1 MFIVYLNNASWEK
14 GEAPKGK
21 KCVSRHLSSFELLIR
36 MVGENVSGQSIK
48 KCHKIFFSS
57 QLYMSRNVFEITL
70 LCIIVCRGVNKAVC
84 SRVLC
89 LTGGCAHHVLMASA
103 FHFLYSFGLCIIFW
117 QFCDRTSRIYCL
129 FCALRVFSRYDVLH
143 FLFMQ
148 FCVLCL

>member
-48 KCHKIFFSS
+48 KCHKIFLSS

-70 LCIIVCRGVNKAVC
+70 LGIIVCRGVNKEVC

-89 LTGGCAHHVLMASA
+89 LNRWLCTPHANGVCFSFPIFIWFVYYFLPVL
-103 FHFLYSFGLCIIFW
+103 W
-117 QFCDRTSRIYCL
+117 PD
-129 FCALRVFSRYDVLH
+129 
-143 FLFMQ
+143 
-148 FCVLCL
+148 

>member
-1 MFIVYLNNASWEK
+1 MLVLVKMFVYLNNASWEK
-14 GEAPKGK
+14 GEVSKGK

-48 KCHKIFFSS
+48 KCHKIFLSS

-70 LCIIVCRGVNKAVC
+70 LGIIVCRGVNKEVC

-103 FHFLYSFGLCIIFW
+103 FHFLYSFGLCIIF
-117 QFCDRTSRIYCL
+117 
-129 FCALRVFSRYDVLH
+129 
-143 FLFMQ
+143 
-148 FCVLCL
+148 

>member
-48 KCHKIFFSS
+48 KCHKIFLSS

-70 LCIIVCRGVNKAVC
+70 LGIIVCRGVNKEVC

-89 LTGGCAHHVLMASA
+89 LTGGCAHHVLMPSA
-103 FHFLYSFGLCIIFW
+103 FHFLYSFGFS
-117 QFCDRTSRIYCL
+117 FS
-129 FCALRVFSRYDVLH
+129 FCALHVFSRYDVLH

-148 FCVLCL
+148 FCVLFIKEKRD